1 MQQEKMALVVMHI
14 MLLSKD
20 LIVPINKALAK
31 EKFAF
36 GICVNLI
43 NNRIGSSM
51 EWNLLEGEM
60 DALFSFVNFSTNVPL
75 KLTALIFINSRSLV
89 ALPPYP

>member
-1 MQQEKMALVVMHI
+1 MQQEKMALVVMHF

-60 DALFSFVNFSTNVPL
+60 DALFSFVYFSTNDPL

-89 ALPPYP
+89 SLPP

>member
-20 LIVPINKALAK
+20 LICTYQKDYSASSGKIGV
-31 EKFAF
+31 
-36 GICVNLI
+36 CVDLI
-43 NNRIGSSM
+43 NNRIGSSI

-60 DALFSFVNFSTNVPL
+60 DALFSFVNFSTNAPL
-75 KLTALIFINSRSLV
+75 
-89 ALPPYP
+89 